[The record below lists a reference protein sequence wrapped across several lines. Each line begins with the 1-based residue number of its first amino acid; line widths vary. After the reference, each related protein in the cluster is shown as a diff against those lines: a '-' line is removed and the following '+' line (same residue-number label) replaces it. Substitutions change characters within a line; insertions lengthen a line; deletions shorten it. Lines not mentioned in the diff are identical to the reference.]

1 MIRTP
6 YEAGGFAFSDKKM
19 MEKAVK
25 EEEGIR
31 YIKKSA
37 DMKNPQMIYEL
48 YCQIVRQRIFET
60 PVGFAFLY
68 DLQEYLK
75 TNPSILNE
83 DIPSIPVTGY
93 RQDAL
98 NGTEGK
104 ERPKEAVKTKTKVI
118 HKKIEKNV
126 DYKPWFRTSVTIS
139 IILLLIV
146 IGMFVVTATSDNI
159 NIINY
164 ENAIIE
170 KYENWETQLN
180 EREERLI
187 EREKELR

>member
-1 MIRTP
+1 
-6 YEAGGFAFSDKKM
+6 
-19 MEKAVK
+19 
-25 EEEGIR
+25 
-31 YIKKSA
+31 
-37 DMKNPQMIYEL
+37 MIYEL

-104 ERPKEAVKTKTKVI
+104 ERPKELVKTKTKVI

>member
-6 YEAGGFAFSDKKM
+6 YEAGGFAFSDEKM

-25 EEEGIR
+25 EKEGIR

-93 RQDAL
+93 RQTAS
-98 NGTEGK
+98 GGAGGQG
-104 ERPKEAVKTKTKVI
+104 RPKEAVKTKTKVI

-139 IILLLIV
+139 VILLLIV
-146 IGMFVVTATSDNI
+146 IGMFVVTATSGNI

-164 ENAIIE
+164 ENALIE

-180 EREERLI
+180 EREERLM

>member
-93 RQDAL
+93 RQDAF

>member
-139 IILLLIV
+139 IILLFIV

-164 ENAIIE
+164 ENALIE